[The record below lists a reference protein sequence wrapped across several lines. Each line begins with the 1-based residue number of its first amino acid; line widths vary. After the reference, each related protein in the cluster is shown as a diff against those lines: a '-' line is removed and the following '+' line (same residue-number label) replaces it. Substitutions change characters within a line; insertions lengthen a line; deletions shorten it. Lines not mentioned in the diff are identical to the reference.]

1 MGTVN
6 SSFFASPYKL
16 SMFLEC
22 PRKYW
27 YYYINEETKYKQP
40 EHPYFTMGGHVHD
53 TLKNFFNLDVK
64 FRSKEKILELL
75 ETFWKR
81 KSGREGGF
89 ESKEEEEHYKGRAR
103 KMLVKFFDN
112 GDIKAKPILWHSQS
126 NPKVEVTPSLFFTGV
141 FDRID
146 VLPRDVLHVI
156 DYKTGKEDAVD
167 ERNIQLPMYAV
178 LAERIFRKPVTQVSY
193 LNLESGRWD
202 TRGLEKGYA
211 FDTIGRVQEI
221 VAKIPKSSEKEDFIC
236 GYKDRC
242 FHCNYLKELGF
253 NLE

>member
-1 MGTVN
+1 MSVFN
-6 SSFFASPYKL
+6 SIFFASPYKL

-40 EHPYFTMGGHVHD
+40 EYSYFTMGGHVHD
-53 TLKNFFNLDVK
+53 TLKNFFNLDLK
-64 FRSKEKILELL
+64 FRTKDKILELL
-75 ETFWKR
+75 ETFWKI

-89 ESKEEEEHYKGRAR
+89 ESSDQEENYKMRAR
-103 KMLVKFFDN
+103 KMLLKFFEN
-112 GDIKAKPILWHSQS
+112 EDINAKPILWRSQS

-146 VLPRDVLHVI
+146 VLPQESLHVI

-167 ERNIQLPMYAV
+167 KKNIQLPMYAV
-178 LAERIFRKPVTQVSY
+178 LAEKIFRKPVTQVSY

-202 TRGLEKGYA
+202 TNGLAKGYA
-211 FDTIGRVQEI
+211 FDIIGRVQDI
-221 VAKIPKSSEKEDFIC
+221 VAKIPKKFDFDPQMPSAVALIEAI
-236 GYKDRC
+236 K
-242 FHCNYLKELGF
+242 
-253 NLE
+253 